1 MTTEEQTESTDLVV
15 LDNVRAAEIF
25 QTEESLD
32 VYLKKAVAFADSFVA
47 DTTTAKGR
55 SEITSRA
62 SKVVKLKT
70 TLDGMGKDLVSEQK
84 AEIKRVDA
92 IRKHARDTLD
102 ELKVRIRQ
110 PLTEWEEA
118 EKVRQEKIDEHLNLL
133 RLFIDRPP
141 ATVETLNDASGT
153 IDAIE
158 KFDFGD
164 NKTHAEVLIE
174 SARKAITHGLAEI
187 ERQEELEAER
197 KKREE
202 EQQEQLRLAEE
213 QRKADQAELE
223 ELRRKNAEAEAEK
236 QAAIDAKNK
245 AEEEAE
251 NAKRQAEEDRILA
264 ERKAEDDRL
273 AAEAEEERINQE
285 KIEAAE
291 KASRERAEQARLKRE
306 QEKAEAERL
315 ETLKSN
321 LAALAKGLEP
331 YCKKGKAEL
340 LATAIDDGEISGA
353 ISHFDMS

>member
-1 MTTEEQTESTDLVV
+1 MTTEEQAESTDLVV
-15 LDNVRAAEIF
+15 LDSVKAAEIF
-25 QTEESLD
+25 HTEESLD

-62 SKVVKLKT
+62 SKVVKLKN

-102 ELKVRIRQ
+102 ELKVRIRK
-110 PLTEWEEA
+110 PLTDWEEA

-153 IDAIE
+153 IDDIE

-251 NAKRQAEEDRILA
+251 RAKRQAEEN
-264 ERKAEDDRL
+264 RL

-285 KIEAAE
+285 KIKAAE
-291 KASRERAEQARLKRE
+291 EASRERAEQARLKRE

-321 LAALAKGLEP
+321 LAALAKD
-331 YCKKGKAEL
+331 CL
-340 LATAIDDGEISGA
+340 LYTSPSPRDQRGSRMPSSA
-353 ISHFDMS
+353 